1 MHMGYSGENMTIEE
15 RLNQLEDA
23 HRALAAQHTAL
34 LETCKY
40 MLPLINADPGVMR
53 TTLLALYDGSNQHM
67 SHAGHDAEF
76 QRGVREWLD
85 VLSAAILAVEDKRD
99 RPRNSTAPAP

>member
-1 MHMGYSGENMTIEE
+1 MGYSGENMTIEE

-40 MLPLINADPGVMR
+40 MLPLIPADPAVLR
-53 TTLLALYDGSNQHM
+53 SSLVALYDSSNQRM
-67 SHAGHDAEF
+67 ADGYDEEF
-76 QRGVREWLD
+76 QRDVRQWVD
-85 VLSAAILAVEDKRD
+85 ILSIAIGAGYK
-99 RPRNSTAPAP
+99 PPSPASGQGS

>member
-1 MHMGYSGENMTIEE
+1 MTIEE

-23 HRALAAQHTAL
+23 HRTLAAQHTAL

-40 MLPLINADPGVMR
+40 VLPLISADPAILR
-53 TTLLALYDGSNQHM
+53 TTLLALYDRSNQHM
-67 SHAGHDAEF
+67 SDAGHDEEF
-76 QRGVREWLD
+76 QIVVREWLD

-99 RPRNSTAPAP
+99 LPRNSTAPEP